1 MSWSSNSVD
10 PVLDPDHVVA
20 LPALPDILVFPD
32 DESSSSFF
40 AISAKPRLA
49 RDETGEKQISL
60 LIYGKR
66 VGGTFDPTGGILS
79 LTVSL
84 GLRRD
89 EEESLLVELK
99 RYLARSSPDPS
110 APVPAPILLGFPWA
124 AGTVTLSL
132 TSNTTANGQPSLTGD
147 NRCSFNIKLTAT
159 QAKAIS
165 AAWQNHLCDS
175 SVRYETSVH
184 VAPSSQSLTEF
195 KTSQVSSRDQEQV
208 SASATV
214 SLTTSSSQVTPL
226 TMNFVGSLDLTDED
240 LESRSSH
247 VAM

>member
-1 MSWSSNSVD
+1 M
-10 PVLDPDHVVA
+10 LDGDHVIT

-66 VGGTFDPTGGILS
+66 IGGTFNPTGGILS

-84 GLRRD
+84 GLWT
-89 EEESLLVELK
+89 EEEETLLAELK
-99 RYLARSSPDPS
+99 RYLMRSSPADSS
-110 APVPAPILLGFPWA
+110 APPPTPILLGFPWV

-132 TSNTTANGQPSLTGD
+132 TPDTTATGQPSMTGD
-147 NRCSFNIKLTAT
+147 NRCSFNIKLNAA

-165 AAWQNHLCDS
+165 AAWGDHLRDS

-184 VAPSSQSLTEF
+184 VGPPSQSRTEF
-195 KTSQVSSRDQEQV
+195 KTSRVLSRDQDQSSV
-208 SASATV
+208 SMAV
-214 SLTTSSSQVTPL
+214 DLTTSSSQATPL
-226 TMNFVGSLDLTDED
+226 MMKFAGPLDLTEKD
-240 LESRSSH
+240 LESRSSQ
-247 VAM
+247 VVM